1 MTDNKNKDN
10 KLKNKVGRPSV
21 PDDERKDYKITIRV
35 DKAFKYKISKLAD
48 SKGISVGELIRL
60 AVEDYKD
67 KI

>member
-35 DKAFKYKISKLAD
+35 DKAFKDKISKLAD

-60 AVEDYKD
+60 AVEDYKN